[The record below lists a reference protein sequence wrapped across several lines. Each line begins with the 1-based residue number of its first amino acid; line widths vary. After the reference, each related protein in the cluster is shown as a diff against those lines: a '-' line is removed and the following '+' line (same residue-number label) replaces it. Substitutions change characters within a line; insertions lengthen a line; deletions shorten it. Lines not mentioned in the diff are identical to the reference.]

1 MDIKKIYGY
10 AALKK
15 NLRFLYKNL
24 DDTYDPWT
32 VPSIHFKHWHANIT
46 NTTCSIC
53 LEQNGKIYG
62 LSDEN
67 ILKPPAHTHCKCTLI
82 PLEAIVSGNATKD
95 GENGADFWIK
105 YYGKLPDY
113 YASEQAIS
121 NLGWKR
127 GKSPKKFA
135 PGKMITRGVYQ
146 NENKYLPDKPDRI
159 WYEADINYYEGKRNK
174 HRLLWS
180 NDGLIFV
187 TYDHYETFY
196 EII

>member
-1 MDIKKIYGY
+1 M
-10 AALKK
+10 
-15 NLRFLYKNL
+15 
-24 DDTYDPWT
+24 
-32 VPSIHFKHWHANIT
+32 
-46 NTTCSIC
+46 
-53 LEQNGKIYG
+53 
-62 LSDEN
+62 
-67 ILKPPAHTHCKCTLI
+67 
-82 PLEAIVSGNATKD
+82 
-95 GENGADFWIK
+95 
-105 YYGKLPDY
+105 
-113 YASEQAIS
+113 
-121 NLGWKR
+121 GWKR

-146 NENKYLPDKPDRI
+146 NENKHLPDKPDRI